1 MNNPVKNAV
10 PNRPKLT
17 PEVAGLSLNVP
28 QPVQTGMDI
37 ARKDDV
43 FPGLFMNVSV
53 YEIDFFDKNPRTQH
67 NPELYRQIKESIR
80 ESGVQQP
87 VHITRRP
94 DSSRFVLAQGG
105 NTRLKI
111 CQELHK
117 ETGLERFAVIPA
129 IFTEYTS
136 EADIQIAHLI
146 ENEQRA
152 EMCFWDKAQAYAAIR
167 EMFREQHGKQ
177 LSLRELEQL
186 FVSHGLS
193 LTHQILSY
201 LFFAKD
207 MLSALGE
214 KCIHLSNSKAIELR
228 KLFNELDSSLKAV
241 GQQDRFPE
249 FWDGTLQEWAEQQT
263 EADGLDT
270 AALGKYLQQ
279 RFAEAFGGILPEQP
293 QQTANNR
300 SATAHGQKQATAT
313 DASDNAAKQQ
323 GTDKILSEKG
333 TGGTTDSAS
342 IASHGNYDGTV
353 TPPVDPAAERQHGQ
367 GTAAEPFSPPE
378 NRDEALRRL
387 HRSVRKM
394 LSLVHLDNC
403 FRSHD
408 AFRYG
413 FYIEYPDFHNIPK
426 TRPDALF
433 VIDNLHEDA
442 GDVFAYLAKV
452 SMQESLLAKPDLG
465 SSNPLLMLPESSPL
479 RTAYQDPDVLD
490 EYNVMGIG
498 ERVYLLDRVLYWQT
512 TDTPYTE
519 PVSEIL
525 NALRAVHRCEKQENG
540 HE

>member
-1 MNNPVKNAV
+1 MNKNTV
-10 PNRPKLT
+10 STRPKLT
-17 PEVAGLSLNVP
+17 LETAGLSLNVP

-67 NPELYRQIKESIR
+67 DPELYRQIKESIR

-111 CQELHK
+111 CQELHE

-129 IFTEYTS
+129 IFAEYTS

-177 LSLRELEQL
+177 LSLRELESL
-186 FVSHGLS
+186 FLTHGLS
-193 LTHQILSY
+193 ISY
-201 LFFAKD
+201 SVLALFFYAAD
-207 MLSALGE
+207 NLNGLGH
-214 KCIHLSNSKAIELR
+214 CRIHLSNPKTLDIR
-228 KLFNELDSSLKAV
+228 KLANELEGSLKTV
-241 GQQDRFPE
+241 GQQDRFLG
-249 FWDGTLQEWAEQQT
+249 FWDSTLQEWTEQQT

-270 AALGKYLQQ
+270 ASLGKYLQQ

-293 QQTANNR
+293 QQTAKNR
-300 SATAHGQKQATAT
+300 SATAPRQTQATAT
-313 DASDNAAKQQ
+313 DASDNAAQQQ

-413 FYIEYPDFHNIPK
+413 FYIEYPNFHNIPK

-525 NALRAVHRCEKQENG
+525 NALRAVHRCEKQEND